1 MSRIGLVAAAASMLG
16 VALAGCSSMPD
27 WMSSSSSSDHLQA
40 LNFESDPPG
49 AEVRTIQGQ
58 TCITPCALSVPP
70 QEQPVTIS
78 RNGYVPQTVQ
88 VTVGP
93 QPDHSFWESPPPTL
107 VPNPVRVV
115 MQSSTPS
122 KPVHRTHS
130 RPVASAPTARSRTA
144 AKTTAPSAAAT
155 AFPDPQQPA
164 ASSSP
169 SSSSPFPPP
178 PQTQQSPPDSAFPP
192 PPSPQ

>member
-1 MSRIGLVAAAASMLG
+1 MSRIGLVVAAASMLG

-27 WMSSSSSSDHLQA
+27 WMSSSSSSDQLQA

-58 TCITPCALSVPP
+58 TCITPCALTVPS
-70 QEQPVTIS
+70 QEQPVTVS
-78 RNGYVPQTVQ
+78 RNGYMPQTVQ

-93 QPDHSFWESPPPTL
+93 QPDHSFWEHPAPTL

-122 KPVHRTHS
+122 KPVHRNRHPK
-130 RPVASAPTARSRTA
+130 PVASASPAKSHTA
-144 AKTTAPSAAAT
+144 AKTTTAPGAAPNP
-155 AFPDPQQPA
+155 FPDPQP
-164 ASSSP
+164 ASS

-178 PQTQQSPPDSAFPP
+178 PRTQ
-192 PPSPQ
+192 